1 MSYTI
6 KWCSLLLLLFS
17 SLIAFSQ
24 EEAMSQINHFIEEK
38 NWEKSIQLLQ
48 ELEKKYPTSSDIKFK
63 LAQVYFWNGNKNSAF
78 DKVSEIPESV
88 NSDEILRLKIQ
99 IQQERKQYNE
109 VIQLCNFGIS
119 KYENTEFYY
128 MQQTIAYTELK
139 ESEMA
144 LSSLSQV
151 KVTQEN
157 KATIAYLKN
166 EILQQKKNFIMVGYL
181 QTNTL
186 HDAFPIW
193 YLTSL
198 EYGHKFN
205 KHTII
210 GRVNYSFLSNINAV
224 QYEVDWYPKL
234 TQKKYALLNFGISND
249 ALFPNYKASAEIFH
263 EDKQFTVSL
272 GGKKLFFDTT
282 KDVTILTAHVGYS
295 MKNYKIMY
303 RNFYILQDDS
313 KSTFS
318 HYVGFRKKFDEKDTY
333 IQLEA
338 MYGSAPYFYYTNN
351 NFSKVSNYR
360 IGLLSR
366 FKIYDNLALLPN
378 IQFEK
383 EEVTP
388 DYFRDKLHF
397 QVQLIYTF

>member
-1 MSYTI
+1 MNKMV
-6 KWCSLLLLLFS
+6 KWCSFLLFLFFS
-17 SLIAFSQ
+17 HIAFSQ
-24 EEAMSQINHFIEEK
+24 EEAMSKITRFIEEK
-38 NWEKSIQLLQ
+38 NWEESIQLLQ
-48 ELEKKYPTSSDIKFK
+48 DLEKKYPTSNEIKFK

-78 DKVSEIPESV
+78 DKVSEIPDNE
-88 NSDEILRLKIQ
+88 NSEEILRLKIQ
-99 IQQERKQYNE
+99 IQQERKQYNQ
-109 VIQLCNFGIS
+109 VIQLCDLGIKTYS
-119 KYENTEFYY
+119 NTEFYY
-128 MQQTIAYTELK
+128 IQQTIAYTELK
-139 ESEMA
+139 DLEMA

-151 KVTQEN
+151 NVTDDN
-157 KATIAYLKN
+157 KATIAYLKK
-166 EILQQKKNFIMVGYL
+166 EIMQQKKNFISVGYL

-193 YLTSL
+193 YLTSF

-205 KHTII
+205 KHTLI
-210 GRVNYSFLSNINAV
+210 GRVNYSFLSSIDAV

-249 ALFPNYKASAEIFH
+249 VLFPNYKVSAEIFH
-263 EDKQFTVSL
+263 EDKQFTASL

-282 KDVTILTAHVGYS
+282 NEVTILTGHVGYNIKS
-295 MKNYKIMY
+295 YKIMY

-313 KSTFS
+313 KGTFS

-360 IGLLSR
+360 IGLVSR
-366 FKIYDNLALLPN
+366 FKIGDNIALLPN

-388 DYFRDKLHF
+388 DYFRDRLHF

>member
-24 EEAMSQINHFIEEK
+24 EEAMSQINHFVEEK
-38 NWEKSIQLLQ
+38 NWGKSIQLLQ

-151 KVTQEN
+151 KVTEEN

-272 GGKKLFFDTT
+272 GVKKLFFDTT

-313 KSTFS
+313 KGPFS